1 MHREAEAD
9 VHVFIYV
16 LVYSFLNICH
26 VINYVYAHVE
36 INLK

>member
-16 LVYSFLNICH
+16 LVYSFLNIRH
-26 VINYVYAHVE
+26 VIMCTHM
-36 INLK
+36 LK